1 MLSVE
6 NNELLTRVGPGTPMG
21 TLMRHYWQPVC
32 AIDELLQSPFRTKE
46 VKILGEE
53 LVVYRDRRGN
63 LGVVDKYCTHR
74 RASLAYGVVENDGIR
89 CQYHG
94 WKFDASGRCVEQP
107 FEDTTHP
114 EDNFRAKCGI
124 RAYKAQELSGLI
136 FVYMGPEPAPLL
148 PRWGP
153 LVWDNTV
160 RDIAITHLPCSWL
173 QCQENSLDTTH
184 VEHLHGYA
192 SRYFKQILA
201 GEEPDFQRSFRK
213 HTMIGFDAFKYGIIK
228 RRIVE
233 GQDES
238 HAQWRLGHPILFPNI
253 LWVGSTLQ
261 FRVPADDTHT
271 LHISLYTWRA
281 APGKAAPPQEVV
293 PSRIVPLTDEQ
304 GQFTDLDITF
314 NQDYMCWVT
323 QGDIARRHL
332 EKLGESDRGIILF
345 RKMLLEQVNLVRDG
359 HEPTMNIFRDPAE
372 NESLDVPVIPNEGG
386 EWVGAPR
393 GGNFTYHPQE
403 TGYSRDADKI
413 EAVMATWKD
422 IVDELRR
429 HGL

>member
-6 NNELLTRVGPGTPMG
+6 QNELLTRVGPGTPMG
-21 TLMRHYWQPVC
+21 TLMRYYWHPVC
-32 AIDELLQSPFRTKE
+32 AVDDLLRNPWHTQE
-46 VKILGEE
+46 VKVLGEE

-63 LGVVDKYCTHR
+63 LGVVDKYCPHR
-74 RASLAYGVVENDGIR
+74 RASLAYGVVEADGIR

-114 EDNFRAKCGI
+114 EDNFRAKCSI
-124 RAYKAQELSGLI
+124 RAYRAAALGGLI
-136 FVYMGPEPAPLL
+136 FVYMGPEPAPFL
-148 PRWGP
+148 PQWGP
-153 LVWDNTV
+153 LVWGNAI
-160 RDIAITHLPCSWL
+160 RDIVIAHLPCNWL
-173 QCQENSLDTTH
+173 QCQENSLDSTH

-192 SRYFKQILA
+192 GRYFQQLLA
-201 GEEPDFQRSFRK
+201 GEEPDFQRDYRR

-228 RRIVE
+228 RRVVV
-233 GQDES
+233 GQDEN
-238 HAQWRLGHPILFPNI
+238 HAQWRLGHPILFPNL

-293 PSRIVPLTDEQ
+293 PSRVVPLLDER
-304 GQFTDLDITF
+304 GQFTNLDVIF
-314 NQDYMCWVT
+314 HQDYMCWIT

-345 RKMLLEQVNLVRDG
+345 RKMLLEQVNRVRAG
-359 HEPTMNIFRDPAE
+359 QEPTINVFRDAAE
-372 NESLDVPVIPNEGG
+372 SEGLDVPVIPNEADAL
-386 EWVGAPR
+386 VGAPR
-393 GGNFTYHPQE
+393 GDDFTYRPQE
-403 TGYSRDADKI
+403 AGYSRDAEKI

-422 IVDELRR
+422 WRDVLHR
-429 HGL
+429 

>member
-6 NNELLTRVGPGTPMG
+6 SNELLTRVGPGTPMG
-21 TLMRHYWQPVC
+21 TLMRYYWQPVC
-32 AIDELLQSPFRTKE
+32 AVDEVQSSPFRTKE
-46 VKILGEE
+46 VKVLGEE

-74 RASLAYGVVENDGIR
+74 RASLAYGVVEDDGIR

-114 EDNFRAKCGI
+114 QDNFRAKCGI
-124 RAYKAQELSGLI
+124 RTYKAEELGGLI

-153 LVWDNTV
+153 LVWDNAV
-160 RDIAITHLPCSWL
+160 RDIAIAHLPCSWL
-173 QCQENSLDTTH
+173 QCQENSLDSIH

-192 SRYFKQILA
+192 GRYFKQILA
-201 GEEPDFQRSFRK
+201 GEAPDFRRD
-213 HTMIGFDAFKYGIIK
+213 HRTHLMIGFDAFKYGIIK
-228 RRIVE
+228 RRVVE
-233 GQDES
+233 GQDED
-238 HAQWRLGHPILFPNI
+238 HVQWRLGHPILFPNI

-281 APGKAAPPQEVV
+281 APGKTAPLQDVV
-293 PSRIVPLTDEQ
+293 PSRIVPLLDEQ
-304 GQFTDLDITF
+304 GQFTDLDVTF
-314 NQDYMCWVT
+314 NQDYMCWIT
-323 QGDIARRHL
+323 QGDIARQHL

-345 RKMLLEQVNLVRDG
+345 RKLLLEQVTLVRTG
-359 HEPTMNIFRDPAE
+359 QEPTMNIFREPSE
-372 NESLDVPVIPNEGG
+372 NEGLDFPLIPNEAGA
-386 EWVGAPR
+386 WIGAPR
-393 GGNFTYHPQE
+393 GGNFTYQPQE
-403 TGYSRDADKI
+403 AGYSRDADKI

-422 IVDELRR
+422 RVEEL
-429 HGL
+429 